1 MPKEL
6 RSDRRD
12 DIFKEYVIARVEKA
26 GEKFEVLV
34 KPDAVQRIRD
44 GKEVDLLRELA
55 IDEIFK
61 DAHKG
66 SKASEEKMMEFF
78 GTTEP
83 LAVAKQIVQRGEIQ
97 LTTEQRRQML
107 EAKRKQIVQ
116 YIAANAINPQ
126 TGAPHPPQ
134 RIENAMEEAKVH
146 VDPFKSIE
154 EQVKEVLDALRPLIP
169 IRFEKVRIA
178 VKLSAEDSAKAYGDI
193 KSFRP
198 IVIPGEAVGGPGLK
212 PGPGTYSEGGRVFA
226 AQLGIRNE
234 HEGTVSVIPLNGRYI
249 PQRGDAVIGEVVD
262 QGPSHWLVDINSPYP
277 APLHATES
285 PWRVEFGDTA
295 RYLKVGD
302 VIMCHVLSVDEIK
315 RVQLTMQEREARRL
329 NGGMVIEISPTKVPR
344 VIGKQGSM
352 VSLIMDLTG
361 CRIYVGQNGRIWLDG
376 DDRSAAV
383 AALAIRL
390 IEERAQAV
398 GLTEAVRELIAREQP
413 RGRGPRPS

>member
-12 DIFKEYVIARVEKA
+12 DIFKEYVIARVEKS
-26 GEKFEVLV
+26 GEKFEILV
-34 KPDAVQRIRD
+34 KPEAVQKVRD
-44 GKEVDLLRELA
+44 GKDVDLLKELA

-66 SKASEEKMMEFF
+66 SKASEDKMGEFF

-83 LAVAKQIVQRGEIQ
+83 LAVAKQIIQRGEIQ

-126 TGAPHPPQ
+126 TSTPHPPQ

-193 KSFRP
+193 KSFGT
-198 IVIPGEAVGGPGLK
+198 IVKEEWSSTGAWIGLV
-212 PGPGTYSEGGRVFA
+212 EM
-226 AQLGIRNE
+226 
-234 HEGTVSVIPLNGRYI
+234 
-249 PQRGDAVIGEVVD
+249 
-262 QGPSHWLVDINSPYP
+262 P
-277 APLHATES
+277 AGMQTEFL
-285 PWRVEFGDTA
+285 E
-295 RYLKVGD
+295 
-302 VIMCHVLSVDEIK
+302 
-315 RVQLTMQEREARRL
+315 RL
-329 NGGMVIEISPTKVPR
+329 NAKTKGNVETRILKADQR
-344 VIGKQGSM
+344 V
-352 VSLIMDLTG
+352 
-361 CRIYVGQNGRIWLDG
+361 
-376 DDRSAAV
+376 
-383 AALAIRL
+383 
-390 IEERAQAV
+390 
-398 GLTEAVRELIAREQP
+398 
-413 RGRGPRPS
+413 